1 MKMKNDLTVK
11 VKYFDKDMYPL
22 EINPK
27 GDLID
32 VRVRSVEMTPFE
44 EDKNYIT
51 LSEYT
56 QCRYKKGDVLM
67 LHLGIAVKMPKGY
80 KMNIYP
86 RSSTFKNYGFLLTNS
101 VSQIDNSFCG
111 DEDEILA
118 MVWCTRDGMLEFNDR
133 VLQMEIVPS
142 MYKDHSIMFKTVDK
156 LEDGNRG
163 GYGSTGVK

>member
-11 VKYFDKDMYPL
+11 VKYFNKDIVPL
-22 EINPK
+22 EINSK

-32 VRVRSVEMTPFE
+32 LRVRSVEMTPFE
-44 EDKNYIT
+44 EDKNHIE
-51 LSEYT
+51 LSDMR
-56 QCRYKKGDVLM
+56 QCKYKKDDVLM

-86 RSSTFKNYGFLLTNS
+86 RSSTFKNYGFILTNS
-101 VSQIDNSFCG
+101 TGQVDNSFNG

-142 MYKDHSIMFKTVDK
+142 MYKDHSIMFETVDK
-156 LEDGNRG
+156 LEDGSRG
-163 GYGSTGVK
+163 GYGTTGVK